1 MRRRCLAT
9 NLDSGN
15 VGILRDVLVLVERI
29 LGDLAF
35 LLLDRELDQKD
46 HDWFKRRDGDI
57 SRSLRCDVLVK
68 QGQGRRGLVDPD
80 ELVSPLQDI
89 LGLLMRWGRLQRGQ
103 SRGDGELEALIR
115 EEGQ

>member
-1 MRRRCLAT
+1 
-9 NLDSGN
+9 
-15 VGILRDVLVLVERI
+15 
-29 LGDLAF
+29 
-35 LLLDRELDQKD
+35 
-46 HDWFKRRDGDI
+46 
-57 SRSLRCDVLVK
+57 VLVK

-103 SRGDGELEALIR
+103 SRGDRELEALIR